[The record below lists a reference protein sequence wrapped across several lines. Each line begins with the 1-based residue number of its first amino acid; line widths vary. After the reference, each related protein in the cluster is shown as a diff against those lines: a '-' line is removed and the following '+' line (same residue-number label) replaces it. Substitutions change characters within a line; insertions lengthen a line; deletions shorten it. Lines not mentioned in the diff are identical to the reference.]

1 MGHDFLRAKLSPQE
15 LDLTAVIV
23 ILVHLQTS
31 VEASL
36 MMLCKPLR
44 KRNVSFFCIYKM
56 PCAGEQTMLGQ
67 RSAGV
72 FAHLR
77 LAPLFEEADVRSSPV
92 DGCSVPRLGTLP
104 AYTHHHQHLGAGRT
118 GDFHG
123 RLAGSTPLCFP
134 FQLKRTPVWG
144 LLQLPVPEPGMPSLA
159 RPMHGEATAGRL
171 GCLAGRTEARG
182 SRAVLG
188 CLLLAT
194 WSCWGTFA
202 CLKRWEGCI
211 STRKTHPWKR
221 HQGTP
226 RKRKRASESMVKHFL

>member
-104 AYTHHHQHLGAGRT
+104 GLGTLPAYTHHHQHLGAGRT

-134 FQLKRTPVWG
+134 FQLKRTPV
-144 LLQLPVPEPGMPSLA
+144 
-159 RPMHGEATAGRL
+159 
-171 GCLAGRTEARG
+171 
-182 SRAVLG
+182 
-188 CLLLAT
+188 
-194 WSCWGTFA
+194 
-202 CLKRWEGCI
+202 
-211 STRKTHPWKR
+211 
-221 HQGTP
+221 
-226 RKRKRASESMVKHFL
+226 